1 MMPIAH
7 LMLQCLRSLPAVLAF
22 CCSPIRPDTRT
33 PPCPGMYRIAVGELR
48 KEQPLRIPRA
58 APLQQP
64 ERGRTRRRGLIR
76 TLADTF
82 RNDIGDQE
90 VCIN

>member
-1 MMPIAH
+1 MTH
-7 LMLQCLRSLPAVLAF
+7 
-22 CCSPIRPDTRT
+22 PDTRT

-64 ERGRTRRRGLIR
+64 ERGRARRRGLIR

-90 VCIN
+90 VRIN